1 MQIALHYARQNTFLA
16 ALAILVRISGP
27 WDASYGN
34 FPLILRFGLADG
46 LYLQLF
52 ELLTGEALFDPQFQT
67 VELGLSSDESHLIQ
81 MIELFGTFP
90 LNMVLSGR
98 YSQRWFTQ
106 EGKGSTELRTFHC
119 HDAKQIIHR

>member
-16 ALAILVRISGP
+16 ALVILVRISGP

-81 MIELFGTFP
+81 IIELFGTFP

-106 EGKGSTELRTFHC
+106 EGKGPRNFELSIATML
-119 HDAKQIIHR
+119 KQITHR